1 MIKEKSLCFSAYPS
15 FDLEEISFYN
25 PELYKAYFLLEQFYL
40 FIYLFGGVVV
50 QIRTV
55 GLSEPTDSELG
66 H

>member
-15 FDLEEISFYN
+15 FDLEEISFCN
-25 PELYKAYFLLEQFYL
+25 PELYKAYLLLERFP
-40 FIYLFGGVVV
+40 FLFGVGGV

-55 GLSEPTDSELG
+55 GLSESTDSELG